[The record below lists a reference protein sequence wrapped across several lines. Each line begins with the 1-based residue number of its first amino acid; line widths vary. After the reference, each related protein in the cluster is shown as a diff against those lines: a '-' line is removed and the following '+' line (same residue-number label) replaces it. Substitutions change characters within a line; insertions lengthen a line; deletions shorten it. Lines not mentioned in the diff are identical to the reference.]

1 MVLNGS
7 CLCGGVRFTVTG
19 ELGTA
24 LNCHCGMCRKA
35 HAAAFRT
42 RVIVRRDSV
51 TWQSGE
57 QLIRRYQSSPTTTR
71 TFCNTCGTRL
81 MSEFAEDPE
90 VYGMHLAL
98 FDGDPAVR
106 PEMHIFVAD
115 KAPWHE
121 ITDDLPQFA
130 GMPPSAV

>member
-1 MVLNGS
+1 
-7 CLCGGVRFTVTG
+7 
-19 ELGTA
+19 
-24 LNCHCGMCRKA
+24 
-35 HAAAFRT
+35 
-42 RVIVRRDSV
+42 
-51 TWQSGE
+51 
-57 QLIRRYQSSPTTTR
+57 
-71 TFCNTCGTRL
+71 

-90 VYGMHLAL
+90 VYGTPLAL

-130 GMPPSAV
+130 GMPHSAVYDLFELDRFRASGVLLPLGGEDRC